1 MIIPLII
8 ILIIYCYVIQN
19 VHRFKKTKGKMHMY
33 KKQNCFH
40 YFKMSILYKIKI
52 KKLQTNLEEFII

>member
-1 MIIPLII
+1 
-8 ILIIYCYVIQN
+8 
-19 VHRFKKTKGKMHMY
+19 MHMY

-52 KKLQTNLEEFII
+52 KKLQKNDEEFII